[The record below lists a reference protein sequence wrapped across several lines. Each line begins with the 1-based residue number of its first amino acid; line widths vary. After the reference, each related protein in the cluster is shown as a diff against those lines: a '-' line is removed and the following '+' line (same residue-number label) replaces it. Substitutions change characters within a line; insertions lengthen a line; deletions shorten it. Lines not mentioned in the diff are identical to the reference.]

1 MWKIFTGI
9 SLTLCAFAMA
19 DESPPKSSV
28 SVDCCGRVRHGVV
41 AVGCET
47 TGTTITFNRIVWE
60 LQLNDEA
67 ARNFAKKHHK
77 ETVVVTGKLR
87 KVAATETKVRW
98 IVDVESMSERDP
110 AKDEEGTRLTISGT
124 LRATDHRGAASGMII
139 DADDEIWPISASA
152 DAKEEVN
159 PQSLVGQT
167 VLAKGSVERVSE
179 SEENFSSA
187 LMIRF
192 NTLQRGPKASEIGER
207 GTLVP

>member
-9 SLTLCAFAMA
+9 SLTLCAFAME

-98 IVDVESMSERDP
+98 IVDVESMSEHDP
-110 AKDEEGTRLTISGT
+110 AKDEEGTKLTISGT
-124 LRATDHRGAASGMII
+124 LRASDHRGAASSMII
-139 DADDEIWPISASA
+139 DADDEIWPISAAA

-159 PQSLVGQT
+159 PRSLVGET
-167 VLAKGSVERVSE
+167 VLAKGRVERVSE
-179 SEENFSSA
+179 SEEDASSEV
-187 LMIRF
+187 MIRF
-192 NTLQRGPKASEIGER
+192 NTLKRAPKASAEHKNF
-207 GTLVP
+207 